1 MFSFYHSVGLS
12 VELSV
17 GLSVGL
23 SPFLSPSVS
32 PGFTTRKKD
41 YRVRRKNKLYSPN
54 PVSILYLKA
63 LSSAFLIEKLEYNQS
78 FPTLPFNA

>member
-1 MFSFYHSVGLS
+1 VFA
-12 VELSV
+12 
-17 GLSVGL
+17 L

-54 PVSILYLKA
+54 PVFILYLKV
-63 LSSAFLIEKLEYNQS
+63 LSSAFLIE
-78 FPTLPFNA
+78 